1 MCHTIHRHAEANNQY
16 YDTIKES
23 LYLKKVVCEW
33 FQMEK
38 RDFRFDEKFIKKHE
52 DSDNE
57 YTSEVDVKYSKNPH

>member
-1 MCHTIHRHAEANNQY
+1 
-16 YDTIKES
+16 
-23 LYLKKVVCEW
+23 
-33 FQMEK
+33 MEK